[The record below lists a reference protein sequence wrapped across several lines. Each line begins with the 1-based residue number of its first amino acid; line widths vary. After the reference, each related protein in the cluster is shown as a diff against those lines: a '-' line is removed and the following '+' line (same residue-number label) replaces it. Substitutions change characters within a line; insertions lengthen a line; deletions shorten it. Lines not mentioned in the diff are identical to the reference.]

1 MTLVLVIAWLTVRE
15 AARRRLLLALLVL
28 TVVAILLSV
37 WGFTKMTTIK
47 CDGGVP
53 CTPAQVR
60 GVAFA
65 LTTLLAFMFSFV
77 LALSAA
83 FTGSSSIAAE
93 VESGIAQAILARP
106 ISRAEVVLGK
116 WLGFVALIILFAG
129 GVSLVELNLV
139 KWITGY
145 NAPHLVTF
153 ITFLAAEGTVLM
165 SLALLFSTRLSTI
178 TGGVIAVS
186 AFGLAWIAGIVGG
199 FGQAFNNDAVRSVGT
214 ISRLLIPT
222 DGLWRGA
229 LYSLEPA
236 VYIAAQNTVRQSTAN
251 PFYAPAYPAT
261 AYLAWVGLWIAV
273 VVSLAVVSFR
283 RREL

>member
-1 MTLVLVIAWLTVRE
+1 LLILAIAWLTVRE

-28 TVVAILLSV
+28 TVITILLSL

-53 CTPAQVR
+53 CTAEQVR

-83 FTGSSSIAAE
+83 FTGSASIASE
-93 VESGIAQAILARP
+93 VESGIAQAVLARP
-106 ISRAEVVLGK
+106 ISRTEVVLGK
-116 WLGFVALIILFAG
+116 WLGFAVLIILFAG

-139 KWITGY
+139 NWITGY
-145 NAPHLVTF
+145 HAPHAFTF
-153 ITFLAAEGTVLM
+153 ISFLAAEGVVLM

-186 AFGLAWIAGIVGG
+186 AFGLGWIAGIVGG
-199 FGQAFNNDAVRSVGT
+199 FGQAFNNDTVRSVGT

-236 VYIAAQNTVRQSTAN
+236 VYIAAQNSVRQSAAN
-251 PFYAPAYPAT
+251 PFYAPAYPAP
-261 AYLAWVGLWIAV
+261 AYLVWAAVWIALVVGLAV
-273 VVSLAVVSFR
+273 LSFR

>member
-1 MTLVLVIAWLTVRE
+1 MLVLAIARLTIRE
-15 AARRRLLLALLVL
+15 AARRRLLLALLIL
-28 TVVAILLSV
+28 TVIAVLLSA
-37 WGFTKMTTIK
+37 WGFSHMTTLK
-47 CDGGVP
+47 CEDGSP
-53 CTPAQVR
+53 CTAEQVR

-83 FTGSSSIAAE
+83 FTGSSSISSE

-106 ISRAEVVLGK
+106 ISRTEVVLGK
-116 WLGFVALIILFAG
+116 WLGFMVLIVVYAALVSVIELGLVA
-129 GVSLVELNLV
+129 
-139 KWITGY
+139 WITGY
-145 NAPHLVTF
+145 AAPHVAPF
-153 ITFLAAEGTVLM
+153 IAFLAAEGIVLM
-165 SLALLFSTRLSTI
+165 SMALLFSTRLSNI

-199 FGQAFNNDAVRSVGT
+199 FGQAFNNDTVRSVGT

-229 LYSLEPA
+229 IYSLEPA
-236 VYIAAQNTVRQSTAN
+236 VYIAAQNTVRQSAAN
-251 PFYAPAYPAT
+251 PFYAPSYPAWP
-261 AYLAWVGLWIAV
+261 YLVWVACWIVAIVGLAV
-273 VVSLAVVSFR
+273 LSFQ

>member
-1 MTLVLVIAWLTVRE
+1 VLVLAIARLTVRE

-28 TVVAILLSV
+28 TTIAILLSA
-37 WGFTKMTTIK
+37 WGFSHMTTLK
-47 CDGGVP
+47 CEDGSP
-53 CTPAQVR
+53 CTVEQVR

-83 FTGSSSIAAE
+83 FTGSSSIASE
-93 VESGIAQAILARP
+93 VESGIAQAMLARP
-106 ISRAEVVLGK
+106 ISRTEVVLGK
-116 WLGFVALIILFAG
+116 WLGFAALITLYAAL
-129 GVSLVELNLV
+129 VSVIELGLVA
-139 KWITGY
+139 WITGY
-145 NAPHLVTF
+145 AAPRVAPF
-153 ITFLAAEGTVLM
+153 IVFLAAEGIVLM
-165 SLALLFSTRLSTI
+165 SMALLFSTRLSTI

-199 FGQAFNNDAVRSVGT
+199 FGQAFNNDTVRSIGT

-229 LYSLEPA
+229 IYSLEPA
-236 VYIAAQNTVRQSTAN
+236 VYIAAQHTVRQSAAN
-251 PFYAPAYPAT
+251 PFYAPSYPPAP
-261 AYLAWVGLWIAV
+261 YLVWVAFWIVAVVGLAV
-273 VVSLAVVSFR
+273 LSFQ

>member
-1 MTLVLVIAWLTVRE
+1 MLVLTVARLTIRE
-15 AARRRLLLALLVL
+15 AARRRLLLALLIL
-28 TVVAILLSV
+28 TVIAISLSA
-37 WGFTKMTTIK
+37 WGFQHMTTIK
-47 CDGGVP
+47 CGDGNP

-83 FTGSSSIAAE
+83 FSGSASIASE

-106 ISRAEVVLGK
+106 ISRTEVVLGK
-116 WLGFVALIILFAG
+116 WLGFAALIILFAG

-139 KWITGY
+139 NWITGY
-145 NAPHLVTF
+145 RAPHVWPF
-153 ITFLAAEGTVLM
+153 IGFLAAEGIVLM
-165 SLALLFSTRLSTI
+165 SMALLFSTRLSAI

-186 AFGLAWIAGIVGG
+186 AFGLAWIGGIVGG
-199 FGQAFNNDAVRSVGT
+199 FGQAFSNDTVRSVGT
-214 ISRLLIPT
+214 LSRLLIPT

-236 VYIAAQNTVRQSTAN
+236 VYITAQNTVRQSAAN

-261 AYLAWVGLWIAV
+261 PYLAWVVTWIV
-273 VVSLAVVSFR
+273 VVVVLAVVSFR

>member
-1 MTLVLVIAWLTVRE
+1 MLVLAIARLTIRE

-28 TVVAILLSV
+28 TVIAMLLSA
-37 WGFTKMTTIK
+37 WGFSHMTTLK
-47 CDGGVP
+47 CEDGSP
-53 CTPAQVR
+53 CTVEQVR

-83 FTGSSSIAAE
+83 FTGSSSIASE
-93 VESGIAQAILARP
+93 VESGIVQAILARP
-106 ISRAEVVLGK
+106 ISRTEVVLGK
-116 WLGFVALIILFAG
+116 WLGFAALITLYAA
-129 GVSLVELNLV
+129 GVSIVELSVVRL
-139 KWITGY
+139 ITGY
-145 NAPHLVTF
+145 AAPHLWPF
-153 ITFLAAEGTVLM
+153 IGFLAAEGVVLM
-165 SLALLFSTRLSTI
+165 SMALLFSTRLSTI

-199 FGQAFNNDAVRSVGT
+199 FGQAFSNDTVRSVGT

-236 VYIAAQNTVRQSTAN
+236 VYIAAQNSVRQSAAN
-251 PFYAPAYPAT
+251 PFYAPAYPT
-261 AYLAWVGLWIAV
+261 VPFLAWVLLWIVV

>member
-1 MTLVLVIAWLTVRE
+1 MLVLSIARLTIRE

-28 TVVAILLSV
+28 TVIAVLLSA
-37 WGFTKMTTIK
+37 WGFQHLTTIK
-47 CDGGVP
+47 CENGSP
-53 CTPAQVR
+53 CTVEQVR

-83 FTGSSSIAAE
+83 FTGSSSIASE

-106 ISRAEVVLGK
+106 ISRTEVVLGK
-116 WLGFVALIILFAG
+116 WLGFAGLITLYAALVSVIELGLVA
-129 GVSLVELNLV
+129 
-139 KWITGY
+139 WITGY
-145 NAPHLVTF
+145 AAPHVAPF
-153 ITFLAAEGTVLM
+153 IGFLAAEGIVLM
-165 SLALLFSTRLSTI
+165 SMALLFSTRLSNI

-236 VYIAAQNTVRQSTAN
+236 VYIAAQNTVRQSAAN
-251 PFYAPAYPAT
+251 PFYAPTYPAWP
-261 AYLAWVGLWIAV
+261 YLAWVVLWIVAITG
-273 VVSLAVVSFR
+273 LALLSFQ

>member
-1 MTLVLVIAWLTVRE
+1 MLVLAVARLTIRE
-15 AARRRLLLALLVL
+15 AARRRLLLALLVV
-28 TVVAILLSV
+28 TVIAILLSA
-37 WGFTKMTTIK
+37 WGFQRLTTIK
-47 CDGGVP
+47 CGDGTP
-53 CTPAQVR
+53 CTAQQVR

-83 FTGSSSIAAE
+83 FTGSASIASE

-106 ISRAEVVLGK
+106 ISRTEVVLGK
-116 WLGFVALIILFAG
+116 WVGFTVLIIVFAG
-129 GVSLVELNLV
+129 GVSLAELNLV
-139 KWITGY
+139 NWIDGY
-145 NAPHLVTF
+145 SAPHLWPF
-153 ITFLAAEGTVLM
+153 IGFLAAEGIVLM
-165 SLALLFSTRLSTI
+165 SMALLFSTRLSAI

-186 AFGLAWIAGIVGG
+186 AFGLAWICGIVGG

-214 ISRLLIPT
+214 LSRLLIPT

-236 VYIAAQNTVRQSTAN
+236 VYIAAQNTARQSAAN
-251 PFYAPAYPAT
+251 PFYAPAYPA
-261 AYLAWVGLWIAV
+261 APYLAWVALWIV
-273 VVSLAVVSFR
+273 VMVGLAILSFR

>member
-1 MTLVLVIAWLTVRE
+1 MLVLAIARLTIRE

-28 TVVAILLSV
+28 TITAILLSA
-37 WGFTKMTTIK
+37 WGFQHMTTLN
-47 CDGGVP
+47 CGDGTP
-53 CTPAQVR
+53 CTAVQVR

-83 FTGSSSIAAE
+83 FTGSNSIATE

-106 ISRAEVVLGK
+106 ISRTEVVLGK
-116 WLGFVALIILFAG
+116 WLGFAALITLYAG
-129 GVSLVELNLV
+129 GVSIVELTLV
-139 KWITGY
+139 RWITGY
-145 NAPHLVTF
+145 AAPHMWPF
-153 ITFLAAEGTVLM
+153 IGFLAAEGMVLM
-165 SLALLFSTRLSTI
+165 SMALLFSTRLSSI

-199 FGQAFNNDAVRSVGT
+199 FGQAFSNDTIRSIGT

-229 LYSLEPA
+229 LYSLEPT
-236 VYIAAQNTVRQSTAN
+236 VYIAAQNTVRQSAAN

-261 AYLAWVGLWIAV
+261 AYLLWVVLWIVV
-273 VVSLAVVSFR
+273 VVSLAVASFR
-283 RREL
+283 WREL